1 MSGINYDL
9 KRIRAFAFDVDGVLS
24 ASSIPLHPSGE
35 PMRVINIKDGYAMQL
50 AVKLGYDV
58 AIITGGRT
66 EAVRKRFEGLG
77 VKDLYLGAAVKI
89 SVYDEWLAKRGLKD
103 EEVAFMGDDIPD
115 MEVMRRV
122 GLAAAPAASGTGCLS
137 RYGSFCLR
145 RYHAGCSKEPLSGPI
160 YSGYFLRCF
169 TGCDG
174 SDSAGNR
181 RSIG

>member
-115 MEVMRRV
+115 MEVFGLCGVSVTV
-122 GLAAAPAASGTGCLS
+122 GDAPDYVKAKADLVLE
-137 RYGSFCLR
+137 SFGGQGAFRELVE
-145 RYHAGCSKEPLSGPI
+145 HI
-160 YSGYFLRCF
+160 I
-169 TGCDG
+169 
-174 SDSAGNR
+174 N
-181 RSIG
+181 I

>member
-122 GLAAAPAASGTGCLS
+122 GLAAAPADACADIIDVADYVSPCAGGMGCARDLIEHV
-137 RYGSFCLR
+137 LR
-145 RYHAGCSKEPLSGPI
+145 ARGDWMKDRHAFGW
-160 YSGYFLRCF
+160 
-169 TGCDG
+169 
-174 SDSAGNR
+174 
-181 RSIG
+181 